1 MEKIY
6 GYVNSVNL
14 LSSLSLVLLWMNA
27 LLGWNLLS
35 EAIVNNYVALTAV
48 YAPALLFVLQVGV
61 MLVMALF
68 KKPIEYYHR
77 TAALFSFVNMVVYLL
92 FLLYEKYA

>member
-61 MLVMALF
+61 MLAMTLF

>member
-27 LLGWNLLS
+27 LLVWNLLS

-61 MLVMALF
+61 MLAMALF

-77 TAALFSFVNMVVYLL
+77 TAALFSFVNMAVYLL

>member
-61 MLVMALF
+61 MLAMALF

-77 TAALFSFVNMVVYLL
+77 TAALFSFVNMAIYLL

>member
-48 YAPALLFVLQVGV
+48 YAPALLFVLQVGA
-61 MLVMALF
+61 MLAMALF

-77 TAALFSFVNMVVYLL
+77 TAALFSFVNMAVYLL

>member
-6 GYVNSVNL
+6 GYINSINL
-14 LSSLSLVLLWMNA
+14 LSSLSLALLWANA
-27 LLGWNLLS
+27 LFGWNILS
-35 EAIVNNYVALTAV
+35 EAIANNYVALTAV

-61 MLVMALF
+61 MLAMAFF

-92 FLLYEKYA
+92 FLLYEKYV

>member
-61 MLVMALF
+61 MLAMALF

-77 TAALFSFVNMVVYLL
+77 TAALFSFVNMTVYLL

>member
-61 MLVMALF
+61 MLAMALF

>member
-61 MLVMALF
+61 MLAMALF

-77 TAALFSFVNMVVYLL
+77 TAALFSFVNMAVYLL